1 MRGRGETRPN
11 LHFNMGLSGCWVEI
25 QIDGERMVVGGAGH
39 SGGYNHT
46 DWRLWFEPR
55 ASLEMEKIKTSRDIW
70 RQTQEVSKINWI
82 QKMRKRE
89 VSRMFCKFLVENGW
103 NCHPLG

>member
-1 MRGRGETRPN
+1 MET
-11 LHFNMGLSGCWVEI
+11 
-25 QIDGERMVVGGAGH
+25 
-39 SGGYNHT
+39 
-46 DWRLWFEPR
+46 
-55 ASLEMEKIKTSRDIW
+55 EKIKTSRDIW